1 MEWTELVALALATA
15 AIIAHAE
22 WRYRRTIE
30 WLDAIGEMVSD
41 YIALTKDK

>member
-1 MEWTELVALALATA
+1 MEWIELVALAIATA
-15 AIIAHAE
+15 LIIGHAE
-22 WRYRRTIE
+22 WRHRRTIE

>member
-1 MEWTELVALALATA
+1 MEWTELVALAIATA
-15 AIIAHAE
+15 LIIGHAE
-22 WRYRRTIE
+22 WRHRQLVT